1 MARGLAAV
9 CGAHL
14 ERRAH
19 LAAEGGAR
27 WRSPG
32 TKDIS
37 PGALGRRR
45 REVDSQLLMNNPRSA
60 LRRITESGADPALL
74 DHLSKIAAAIGIFAV
89 ALDTWARRS
98 GPSTGFTGNLAH
110 SALVVVWLLFCLE
123 IAARLRAAGEQ
134 RWSYVRSAGGLFDLA
149 SVVLPVVVGA
159 CGAPPRDAV
168 LSCGVWVLKFAR
180 ESTAVRLL
188 GRVLSQAGR
197 NLLSVMSVFGVVLF
211 LAALVAHVLERDAQP
226 EDFGSIPAAL
236 WWAAATLSTTGY
248 GDVVPITPGG
258 RLLAGAVMICG
269 IALFALWAGILAS
282 GFADELRRQEFLRSW
297 EMVARVPLF
306 SALDAVAL
314 ADIVRMLRARRVA
327 AGALI
332 CRKGDP
338 GEQMF
343 FVAEGEVEVATPV
356 PVRLGAG
363 DFFGELALITGE
375 PRAATV
381 RAASS
386 ASLLVLDISD
396 FRMLMA
402 RDGRTATA
410 IRSEADRRL
419 ADLRP
424 AGTS

>member
-1 MARGLAAV
+1 MARGLAAS
-9 CGAHL
+9 CAPL
-14 ERRAH
+14 IWERRAH
-19 LAAEGGAR
+19 LAARGRCPLAIAWDER
-27 WRSPG
+27 YF
-32 TKDIS
+32 
-37 PGALGRRR
+37 PGALDRRR
-45 REVDSQLLMNNPRSA
+45 REVDSRLLMNNPRSA

-74 DHLSKIAAAIGIFAV
+74 DHASKVAAAIGIFAV

-110 SALVVVWLLFCLE
+110 GALVVVWLLFCLE
-123 IAARLRAAGEQ
+123 IAARLRDAGAQ

-149 SVVLPVVVGA
+149 SIVLPIVVGA
-159 CGAPPRDAV
+159 CGAPRDAV

-419 ADLRP
+419 AELRP
-424 AGTS
+424 AGSS